1 MGRIMNVFC
10 EGDDATLYNVREVNS
25 SFAVAS
31 LDIMY
36 TGKNPNMSNISRAS
50 VEDALPTLYN
60 VPIVCNYDPEL
71 REIGGH
77 DVEFMSDDDGNV
89 SMRNLT
95 VPCGVITDHTK
106 FSFQNKK
113 DKNGVEH
120 EYLVADGV
128 VLWKRQDVYE
138 YITEDLGGVVPHSME
153 IDVLE
158 GRKNKK
164 TKYYDIDK
172 FEFTALC
179 LLGNVRPCFEGS
191 QLQVY
196 SATKLKDEISEMFD
210 ELKQCYSLIATA
222 ADAVDN
228 NTTHSS
234 KGGDRMHDEE
244 IMKLAEEFGI
254 DVSTLD
260 FSLEG
265 MSVDDV
271 RAKFEE
277 ITAAT
282 SDEGV
287 AGDEQADNA
296 DDTASEPESVVEE
309 TPTEDSAENFELNR
323 NLYDNLYEALSAEK
337 VHYDWG
343 DMTKY
348 WMVDFDADKTMIYA
362 EDSADWKIY
371 GFKYTMDGDNVVIDW
386 ESKSRMKWAIVEF
399 DEGSKDVQNA
409 ASNVF
414 SAMTSMVEE
423 AMNKSTALQTE
434 LDGVNASFSELS
446 AEVEDLRAYKASS
459 EETMRANM
467 VEAVF
472 AMFDDLDGNETF
484 EAFKQS
490 VIDGT
495 EQYDKDALEEKC
507 YALRGR
513 LAVPAKFSAT
523 QKTPKIQ
530 LDDESNDN
538 VVDKPYGGIVEK
550 YSGVN
555 I

>member
-1 MGRIMNVFC
+1 MGRIMNIFC
-10 EGDDATLYNVREVNS
+10 EGDNASLYNITEVNS

-36 TGKNPNMSNISRAS
+36 TGKNPNMSDIERKA

-60 VPIVCNYDPEL
+60 VPIVCNYDPDA

-77 DVEFMSDDDGNV
+77 DVEFVTDDDDNIK
-89 SMRNLT
+89 MRNLT
-95 VPCGVITDHTK
+95 VPLGVVTDHTK

-128 VLWKRQDVYE
+128 VLWKRQDVYD
-138 YITEDLGGVVPHSME
+138 YIVDDLGGVVPHSME
-153 IDVLE
+153 INVLS
-158 GRKNKK
+158 GKKNKT
-164 TKYYDIDK
+164 TKYYDIEK

-196 SATKLKDEISEMFD
+196 SSTKLKEDISEMFD
-210 ELKQCYSLIATA
+210 EIKQYYSLIVTAT
-222 ADAVDN
+222 DAVDN

-254 DVSTLD
+254 DVETLD
-260 FSLEG
+260 FSIDG
-265 MSVDDV
+265 MSVDDI
-271 RAKFEE
+271 RAKFEAMTTGDSATDT
-277 ITAAT
+277 TA
-282 SDEGV
+282 DE
-287 AGDEQADNA
+287 
-296 DDTASEPESVVEE
+296 THVEE
-309 TPTEDSAENFELNR
+309 TPDGTVSDTATSENDTENFELNR
-323 NLYDNLYEALSAEK
+323 NLYDSLYEALSSEK
-337 VHYDWG
+337 IHYDWG
-343 DMTKY
+343 DVSKY
-348 WMVDFDADKTMIYA
+348 WMVDFDTDAAMIYA
-362 EDSADWKIY
+362 EDTADWKIY
-371 GFKYTMDGDNVVIDW
+371 GFKYAMDGDNVVIDW
-386 ESKSRMKWAIVEF
+386 DSKSRMKWAIVEF

-414 SAMTSMVEE
+414 SAMTAMVEE
-423 AMNKSTALQTE
+423 AVNKSTELQAE
-434 LDGVNASFSELS
+434 LDEVNTSFSALN
-446 AEVEDLRAYKASS
+446 AEVEELRAYKLSS
-459 EETMRANM
+459 EESMRTSM
-467 VEAVF
+467 VESVF

-484 EAFKQS
+484 DAFKQS

-513 LAVPAKFSAT
+513 LATPAKFSAS
-523 QKTPKIQ
+523 QKAPKIQ
-530 LDDESNDN
+530 LDETEKDSVAE
-538 VVDKPYGGIVEK
+538 KPYGGIVEK
-550 YSGVN
+550 YLGVN